1 MSSLKGQLSNVEGS
15 VKTMKGAVV
24 VGSDL
29 AFAID
34 ISLTEYKSRDFFPTN
49 KFFSEIFC
57 RVALKMRYLHAPL
70 MRDILWLEPISWIW
84 AVDFE
89 PQICTREK
97 REREREERERVK
109 EKILVNEE
117 T

>member
-1 MSSLKGQLSNVEGS
+1 MEAERRTTMSSLKGQLSNVEGS

-70 MRDILWLEPISWIW
+70 MRDILWLEPISWI
-84 AVDFE
+84 
-89 PQICTREK
+89 
-97 REREREERERVK
+97 
-109 EKILVNEE
+109 
-117 T
+117 